1 MINSP
6 LVDCL
11 GNSVMEEVGEVQFR
25 RAICGDFLQAVWPEE
40 GEVFRNLELTR
51 RPRRRP
57 RKLRLMQSKLFAW
70 PD

>member
-40 GEVFRNLELTR
+40 GEVFRNLEELDYEELVKLGR
-51 RPRRRP
+51 RIGPR
-57 RKLRLMQSKLFAW
+57 LGSKF
-70 PD
+70 